1 MECQWVQI
9 GQWVQIAGRMECKW
23 VQIGLAECNANG
35 YKSHLPCLTEIVTD
49 RLRCARLLRGHSTRP
64 WHVIDGLRLRSVG
77 QRQCRPERGVVTTA
91 RPSAESLTEYPR
103 ATPHALGVHHARLR
117 GRSQRMLRV
126 HVEFDPSAAWTR
138 LGVRLVQDRQPRG
151 FN

>member
-1 MECQWVQI
+1 MRHHIKVH
-9 GQWVQIAGRMECKW
+9 A
-23 VQIGLAECNANG
+23 
-35 YKSHLPCLTEIVTD
+35 SH
-49 RLRCARLLRGHSTRP
+49 RLRCARLLRGL
-64 WHVIDGLRLRSVG
+64 DGLRLRAVG
-77 QRQCRPERGVVTTA
+77 QRQRRPERGVVTTA

-103 ATPHALGVHHARLR
+103 ATPHALGVHHERLR